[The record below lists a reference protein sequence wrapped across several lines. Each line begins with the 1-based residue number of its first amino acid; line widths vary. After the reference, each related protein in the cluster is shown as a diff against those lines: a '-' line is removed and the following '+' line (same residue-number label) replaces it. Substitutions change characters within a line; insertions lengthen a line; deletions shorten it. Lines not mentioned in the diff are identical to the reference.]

1 MPSVYV
7 DGVGSLVG
15 ESLAAGFDAAGYDV
29 VRPTEGMSAS
39 ELQSMVLSVDTTVM
53 VAVPSADC
61 GAADLMSLSCILAAF
76 RHAVY
81 PGTKRVVLVST
92 VATWGKLV
100 AEPGVAVTEDHFR
113 RRAPLAGSIEL
124 KALEDQLML
133 LSRWVQVQRVH
144 KWFTSAAV
152 LAWCFVAASRVALP
166 TATVHRTPPPTS
178 HHRPHP
184 LSLFSHDLDLSQLQ
198 ARDVRGGRWCAVRQG

>member
-1 MPSVYV
+1 MPSVFV

-15 ESLAAGFDAAGYDV
+15 EALASAFASADYTV
-29 VRPTEGMSAS
+29 LRPSPSMSSA
-39 ELQSMVLSVDTTVM
+39 ELQSTVLSADTAVL

-61 GAADLMSLSCILAAF
+61 AATDLVSLSCVLAAF

-81 PGTKRVVLVST
+81 PGTKRVLLVST
-92 VATWGKLV
+92 VGTWGKLV

-133 LSRWVQVQRVH
+133 LSR
-144 KWFTSAAV
+144 
-152 LAWCFVAASRVALP
+152 
-166 TATVHRTPPPTS
+166 
-178 HHRPHP
+178 
-184 LSLFSHDLDLSQLQ
+184 
-198 ARDVRGGRWCAVRQG
+198 